1 MTGAWLRLE
10 VLWLSRLLLT
20 TPHHAS
26 FAEMAISAFCHNFP
40 QPENRGTVTSD
51 GNKTTLA
58 SCEDETQP
66 QTTPK
71 LQRLVLQDVG
81 EAGDYAANE

>member
-1 MTGAWLRLE
+1 
-10 VLWLSRLLLT
+10 
-20 TPHHAS
+20 
-26 FAEMAISAFCHNFP
+26 
-40 QPENRGTVTSD
+40 VTSN
-51 GNKTTLA
+51 GNNTTLA